1 MSKFLEVA
9 NEPISFGN
17 SISSYV
23 SPQGELYFTPPVSF
37 FWSSL
42 SNLGRGYSYPL
53 INTLD
58 R

>member
-37 FWSSL
+37 F
-42 SNLGRGYSYPL
+42 GRVYL
-53 INTLD
+53 ISAGD
-58 R
+58 IVIH